1 MAKLSE
7 NQRKNIQG
15 TPFSRS
21 KNRRIIPLPVSIPYI
36 SEYKDLNGE
45 KMKKLDYDDIL
56 RVSSRED
63 LGYAVSK
70 KLKEIAEEIKEL
82 SVWKNVKESKIYAV
96 HILIEV
102 LEPKEPKTNF

>member
-1 MAKLSE
+1 MK
-7 NQRKNIQG
+7 QKI
-15 TPFSRS
+15 TPTP
-21 KNRRIIPLPVSIPYI
+21 IYVI
-36 SEYKDLNGE
+36 

-82 SVWKNVKESKIYAV
+82 SVWKNVKESEIYAV

-102 LEPKEPKTNF
+102 LEPKELIIVKVRLC